1 MFFTFDKVSVLNGAE
16 QFLKTGEP
24 SKALGRKDEDIKA
37 EYTLLTQRFYFLKKK
52 NIDEKGFTVGVT
64 S

>member
-16 QFLKTGEP
+16 WCLKTGEP
-24 SKALGRKDEDIKA
+24 SEASGRKDEDVKP
-37 EYTLLTQRFYFLKKK
+37 EYTDLTQRFYFFGK
-52 NIDEKGFTVGVT
+52 NIDEKGLTVGVT

>member
-1 MFFTFDKVSVLNGAE
+1 MLNGAE